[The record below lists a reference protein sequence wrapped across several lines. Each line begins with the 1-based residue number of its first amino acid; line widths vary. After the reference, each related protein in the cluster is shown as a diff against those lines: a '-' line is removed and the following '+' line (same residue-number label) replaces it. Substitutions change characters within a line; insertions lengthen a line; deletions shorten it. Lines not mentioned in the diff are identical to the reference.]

1 MIKNEVLKTC
11 LDNKGF
17 LESLQ
22 LLFNKIFNDGK
33 YPTSWKTE
41 PRRPLHKKEET
52 YLEKNYRGISLT
64 SYLGKYFNNLLL
76 TRLSK
81 CFEDLRLVIPR
92 SYDGPN
98 RRTSNNLFIFK
109 TLTDKQF
116 HKNEKLYCCFVD
128 FSKAFDTVW
137 RKGLLAKLKTFGI
150 HGKMLNVIEDLYSYT
165 NGHVTVAD
173 CISDNFEINLGVKQ
187 GDPPSTFFFNV
198 YIEIGKGAFWC
209 SHDHFS
215 TIIDQHQC
223 NRCKLALAHLLK
235 TYYPELPLC

>member
-81 CFEDLRLVIPR
+81 CFEDLRVFQDHMMGQTGEPQTTYLSLKHSLIN
-92 SYDGPN
+92 SS
-98 RRTSNNLFIFK
+98 TK
-109 TLTDKQF
+109 M
-116 HKNEKLYCCFVD
+116 KNYTVVLLISLKPLIQYGEKACLQ
-128 FSKAFDTVW
+128 
-137 RKGLLAKLKTFGI
+137 
-150 HGKMLNVIEDLYSYT
+150 N
-165 NGHVTVAD
+165 
-173 CISDNFEINLGVKQ
+173 
-187 GDPPSTFFFNV
+187 
-198 YIEIGKGAFWC
+198 
-209 SHDHFS
+209 
-215 TIIDQHQC
+215 
-223 NRCKLALAHLLK
+223 
-235 TYYPELPLC
+235 